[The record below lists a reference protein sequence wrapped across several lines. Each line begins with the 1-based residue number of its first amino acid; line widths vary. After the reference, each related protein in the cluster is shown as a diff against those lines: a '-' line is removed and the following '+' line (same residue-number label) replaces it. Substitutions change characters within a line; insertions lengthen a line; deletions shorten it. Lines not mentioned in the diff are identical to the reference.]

1 MQVTSSSAK
10 TTPNEEELDYGLV
23 QSLLKQ
29 ADSLFTSND
38 KTQCLEVL
46 FKVRELPLTEEF
58 LIGSNIDFIIGALA
72 MDTNNFY
79 CAYNAFKRCFDLN
92 FSNRK
97 IEQKIDLLNYLA
109 NTCCICGRIDEA
121 YFYCK
126 QLVTLKPN
134 IESYFYLLYLM
145 NHTETFSDKEI
156 NNTAKEIYDKFFKED
171 LAKEKALISNL
182 VKDTKIIKGEIIKIG
197 VLTPHLMANTAEY
210 ILAQSFLH
218 IDKKKYELHWFHTEP
233 NADEMTIEIIRQSKS
248 YINLKGKD
256 RFSIAKTIANKGI
269 HILVDTLGIIQG
281 NLLDVFT
288 LKPAP
293 VQISTFGYWGSSGLP
308 QMDYLIHNTAVVSK
322 DSQESMYEKII
333 NIENQYYLP
342 DKFTVEVLAPPCLKN
357 NYTTFGCFNRSP
369 KINSKVLAVWSLILN
384 LTPSSRLIL
393 SNKALFDNAFKEY
406 IWKIFEANG
415 ISRERVTLIHKV
427 DSFSYFNLYNDIDIA
442 LDPFPFNGSCT
453 TVDTLWMGT
462 PLIVLTGP
470 RTTLKMSPFF
480 INKCEIPE
488 LIAHNEQ
495 EYIMKA
501 VQLAKDFNRIEE
513 YKKSLRKRLIT
524 SKINDAE
531 AAGKDFEKA
540 LDTIIELELEK

>member
-1 MQVTSSSAK
+1 MQITSSLAK
-10 TTPNEEELDYGLV
+10 TTPNEEELDYDLV
-23 QSLLKQ
+23 QSLLNQ
-29 ADSLFTSND
+29 ANSLFTTND

-46 FKVRELPLTEEF
+46 LKVRELPLTEEF
-58 LIGSNIDFIIGALA
+58 LIVSNIDFTIGQIA

-79 CAYNAFKRCFDLN
+79 CAYNAFKRCFGLN
-92 FSNRK
+92 FSSK
-97 IEQKIDLLNYLA
+97 TTEQKIDLLNYLA

-126 QLVTLKPN
+126 QLITLEPN

-171 LAKEKALISNL
+171 LAEEKALISNL
-182 VKDTKIIKGEIIKIG
+182 IKDNKIAKGEIVKIG
-197 VLTPHLMANTAEY
+197 ILAPDLMANTAEY
-210 ILAQSFLH
+210 ILAKSFLH
-218 IDKKKYELHWFHTEP
+218 INKKKYELHWFHTEQ
-233 NADEMTIEIIRQSKS
+233 NTDEMTIEIICQSRS
-248 YINLKGKD
+248 YTNLKGKD
-256 RFSIAKTIANKGI
+256 SFLIAQTIANKGI
-269 HILVDTLGIIQG
+269 HILIDTRGVIRS
-281 NLLDVFT
+281 NRLDVFA

-293 VQISTFGYWGSSGLP
+293 IQISTFGYWGSTGLP
-308 QMDYLIHNTAVVSK
+308 QMDYLIHNTIVVSK
-322 DSQESMYEKII
+322 DSQESMHEKII

-342 DKFTVEVLAPPCLKN
+342 DKFTVEVLAPPCLTN

-384 LTPSSRLIL
+384 LTPNSRLIL
-393 SNKALFDNAFKEY
+393 SNDALFDNTFKEY
-406 IWKIFEANG
+406 IWEIFEANG
-415 ISRERVTLIHKV
+415 ISRERILLIPRV
-427 DSFSYFNLYNDIDIA
+427 NSFDYFNLYNYIDIA
-442 LDPFPFNGSCT
+442 LDPFPFNGACT